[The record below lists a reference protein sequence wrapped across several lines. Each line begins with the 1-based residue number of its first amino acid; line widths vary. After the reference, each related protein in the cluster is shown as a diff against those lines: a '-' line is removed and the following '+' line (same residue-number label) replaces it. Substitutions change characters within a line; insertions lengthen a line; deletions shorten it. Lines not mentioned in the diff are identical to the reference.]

1 MTIRVQFYAQL
12 RDIARQHE
20 REVDLTPGSRVCDL
34 LEKFYTEIPALRAQD
49 RTILVGAGVE
59 FVDRN
64 YELHDGEEISIMPP
78 VQGG

>member
-1 MTIRVQFYAQL
+1 MRIRVQFYAQL
-12 RDIARQHE
+12 RDIAGAHE
-20 REVDLTPGSRVCDL
+20 RNVDLSPGSTVHDL
-34 LEKFYTEIPALRAQD
+34 LETFYAEIPALRTRD

-64 YELHDGEEISIMPP
+64 YKLHDGEEISIMPP

>member
-1 MTIRVQFYAQL
+1 MRIRAQFYAQL
-12 RDIARQHE
+12 RDIVGEHE
-20 REVDLTPGSRVCDL
+20 RDVDLPPGSKVRDL
-34 LEKFYTEIPALRAQD
+34 LETLYAEIPALRAQD

-64 YELHDGEEISIMPP
+64 YKLHDGEEISIMPP